1 MKFNTYDPLHAQ
13 RETDIFDWD
22 QRSIIQA
29 TNEQEEKN
37 LRVILRAR
45 YRCSINIED
54 RDIDNMLS
62 DCPNN
67 WEENDE

>member
-22 QRSIIQA
+22 QGSIIQA
-29 TNEQEEKN
+29 TNEQEKN

-54 RDIDNMLS
+54 RDVDNMLG